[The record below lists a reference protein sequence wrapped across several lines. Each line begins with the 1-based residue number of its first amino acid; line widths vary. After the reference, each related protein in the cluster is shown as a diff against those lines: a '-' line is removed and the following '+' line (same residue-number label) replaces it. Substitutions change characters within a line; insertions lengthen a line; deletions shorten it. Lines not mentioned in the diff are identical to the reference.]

1 MRKLFALALSVGLL
15 VTGSAVYAA
24 DSSKVVTGPTGQ
36 KFWASKTRDI
46 VDGTK
51 VLVTGRGYN
60 TKLGIYVTY
69 CVIPPVGQKPSECGP
84 FDVTGKNN
92 SSVWVSS
99 NPPLYAALLVTP
111 FGKGGTFKLSIP
123 VTRMIGNSDCK
134 KVRCAL
140 VTRADHTNGGNRKA
154 DVFIPVTIK

>member
-1 MRKLFALALSVGLL
+1 MKKLL
-15 VTGSAVYAA
+15 VLLVALISLAGSSSSFAV
-24 DSSKVVTGPTGQ
+24 DSSRLVIGPTGQ
-36 KFWASKTRDI
+36 RFWASQTKSI
-46 VDGTK
+46 ESGTK

-60 TKLGIYVTY
+60 TKVGIYVTY
-69 CVIPPVGQKPSECGP
+69 CVIPPLGKKPSECGP
-84 FDVTGKNN
+84 FDVTGQNN

-99 NPPLYAALLVTP
+99 NPPVYAALLVTP
-111 FGKGGTFKLSIP
+111 FGRGGTFKLTIP

-140 VTRADHTNGGNRKA
+140 VTRADHTNGSYRKA